1 MNRSTLI
8 LVLAAAG
15 TLVLLG
21 ALFFLLF
28 SNRETTLPETE
39 DTTASLTSDPGYH
52 VSEILEE
59 ANTSFYR
66 NFPEPLDAGEYD
78 DIFEQASEAVSF
90 QAPYPK
96 LQEYRLYEILA
107 WSLEDSE
114 ELSATFVGQ
123 QDNFVLTSTN
133 KLTAEILG
141 PSSGEVVFSDN
152 ETGIVWEFREVTGTS
167 YLLLFASQGVG
178 GKTISSYLSSETLS
192 TEQLINIANSIL
204 Q

>member
-1 MNRSTLI
+1 MNKSTLI

-15 TLVLLG
+15 ILVLLG

-28 SNRETTLPETE
+28 SNRETAPPETE
-39 DTTASLTSDPGYH
+39 DTTASLTSNPGYH

-59 ANTSFYR
+59 ANASFYR

-78 DIFEQASEAVSF
+78 DIFEQASTAVSF
-90 QAPYPK
+90 QTLYPK

-133 KLTAEILG
+133 KLTADILG
-141 PSSGEVVFSDN
+141 PSSGEVIFSNN
-152 ETGIVWEFREVTGTS
+152 EAGALWEFREVTGTS
-167 YLLLFASQGVG
+167 YLLLFASQDVD